1 MDENEVNN
9 DLQKENNEMDGG
21 ENIIS
26 LKDENGKDV
35 NFEFLDMINYE
46 NENYIV
52 LLPADEDAEDGDE
65 VVILKQAKVDQN
77 SEEEEYDS
85 VEDENILNAVF
96 NLFKE
101 KYKDE
106 FEFIEDDD
114 KGE

>member
-65 VVILKQAKVDQN
+65 VVILKQAKVDEN

>member
-52 LLPADEDAEDGDE
+52 LLPADEDDEDGDE
-65 VVILKQAKVDQN
+65 VVILKQAKVDEN

>member
-9 DLQKENNEMDGG
+9 NSQSDEMNGG

-26 LKDENGKDV
+26 LKDENGNDV

-52 LLPADEDAEDGDE
+52 LLPADENAEDGDE
-65 VVILKQAKVDQN
+65 VVILKQAKSDDG
-77 SEEEEYDS
+77 SDEEEYDS
-85 VEDENILNAVF
+85 VEDEDTLNTIF
-96 NLFKE
+96 DMFKE

-106 FEFIEDDD
+106 FDFIDDD
-114 KGE
+114 DTEK

>member
-1 MDENEVNN
+1 MDENEVNK

-65 VVILKQAKVDQN
+65 VVILKQAKVDEN